1 MKQNK
6 KTTASLV
13 VDTFGWIACSIVI
26 FFFFTLWLFS
36 YNNIDEPLKDAWSI
50 SATVFAALTALGAAY
65 IAANLF
71 NDWRDQHNKQVL
83 AYDAKD
89 VFELFYIQRDCI
101 YSLKLEI
108 ENILNNKAKRS
119 WNKIAT
125 DYERNIV
132 SLYLA
137 DKDKMSAFCYLSED
151 RIIYSLTRDYYFE
164 LESISTALQKQA
176 DIPFSS
182 TAYLDKNSAAR
193 IFSLL
198 MRLEFKNSKILKEL
212 KTYVFVKKM

>member
-71 NDWRDQHNKQVL
+71 NDWKEQHDKQVL
-83 AYDAKD
+83 AFEAKNIFKLLNED
-89 VFELFYIQRDCI
+89 ILYFAAHKQLMHNCKTLPKYNPVYLEAFSKLGDIIDRGQERMVQLTEFSFLSNDKCIEVQLTELNRIITTYNAEHISHFNKSDNIEDELIHITDTFAFNATQQVKSI
-101 YSLKLEI
+101 LSSLK
-108 ENILNNKAKRS
+108 N
-119 WNKIAT
+119 
-125 DYERNIV
+125 Y
-132 SLYLA
+132 
-137 DKDKMSAFCYLSED
+137 
-151 RIIYSLTRDYYFE
+151 
-164 LESISTALQKQA
+164 
-176 DIPFSS
+176 
-182 TAYLDKNSAAR
+182 
-193 IFSLL
+193 IFVGSGKL
-198 MRLEFKNSKILKEL
+198 
-212 KTYVFVKKM
+212 